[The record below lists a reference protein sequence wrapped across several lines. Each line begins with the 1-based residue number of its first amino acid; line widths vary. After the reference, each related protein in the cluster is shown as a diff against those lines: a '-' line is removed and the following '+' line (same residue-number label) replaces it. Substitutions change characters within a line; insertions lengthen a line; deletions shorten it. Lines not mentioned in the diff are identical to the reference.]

1 MGMIKSEREY
11 TATKQKIADFKKEI
25 KSISDHYSKKNKD
38 PKLAQAAV
46 QGPKAF
52 YLQLEEEVNEYE
64 QIKKGQIPNYFFEM
78 ENLGLLLIALRIKS
92 GITQSQ
98 LADKLE
104 VSQAQVSRDENNDY
118 YGVGL
123 PKVKQILKVL
133 GVDLQVKIKR

>member
-98 LADKLE
+98 LSDKLE